1 MTINLADAKLDAHW
15 LLYGSPAAE
24 MLKALG
30 YVEQSLR
37 RKGPNLLVLMVK
49 DWRTIEDF

>member
-24 MLKALG
+24 MLKAQG
-30 YVEQSLR
+30 YTEQRLR
-37 RKGPNLLVLMVK
+37 RKGPNLFVLMVK